1 MYFKSNEFNQIPSSL
16 ISFNEI
22 GKNYCQL
29 QFFIDYNEFT
39 VYTPLDRER
48 KGQIHATL
56 LIHLYD
62 FVAPL
67 ASIFYTQI

>member
-48 KGQIHATL
+48 KG
-56 LIHLYD
+56 
-62 FVAPL
+62 
-67 ASIFYTQI
+67 